1 MLGAAAKAEMKKQDL
16 WGDAA
21 NTWIY
26 NTEHNAVSTVGD
38 VRIAVRIQ
46 KWQIEGVC
54 NFKATYLKKTVV
66 KVAP

>member
-1 MLGAAAKAEMKKQDL
+1 MLWSSRLNSVQVTVLGAAPKAEMKKQGL
-16 WGDAA
+16 WGDAT

-54 NFKATYLKKTVV
+54 NF
-66 KVAP
+66 